1 MDELD
6 KKILENFPGKS
17 VRKDLTELMKNTN
30 KKVPTY
36 VVEFL
41 LGQSCASDDPAVIQ
55 AGMEKIKK
63 ILAENCVSPEKS
75 EYIKSKIRENGMYT
89 IIDKITVVLEEK
101 IDKYVAFFTNLKI
114 DPFIID
120 ENIVTHNEK
129 LLIGGVWCIL
139 KIEYNKPEEEEEEED
154 LWGEKKKKAKK
165 KSKYDSPFSIASLK
179 PIQMP
184 NLDLNAMIETRKNFS
199 KDEWIGTLLRSA
211 GYEPTAINEKQKLH
225 YLLRLV
231 PFVQPNYNLMELG
244 GRSTGKSHVYG
255 EISPYCILM
264 SGGSTSR
271 ANLFYNMASRR
282 IGLVGRWDCV
292 AFDEVAKA
300 EFSDETLT
308 TLKNYMANGKFG
320 IGADSNGGEASL
332 AFEGNT
338 VKTPQQMMKAGTLFE
353 PLPQSMKDDAALLD
367 RVHYYLPGWETPKLR
382 SSLFCSTYQHY
393 GLITDCLA
401 EYCHEMRVY
410 DYTLLLDKYFTLD
423 DKTINKRDEEA
434 IRRTF
439 AGLAKLIYP
448 DQNMTKDE
456 AEELLRYA
464 YEGRRRVKEQL
475 KKLIPTEFSDVDLTY
490 INNETGEKKVV
501 ELPEK
506 PDSTLIPDYSPEA
519 GHVYAIG
526 EGDNHFVAVYCL
538 QNSKVT
544 GSGKLGNLE
553 GLGQN
558 SVKVKTSIKSAFDFF
573 AAHCNEILLGHQSD
587 YDYNM
592 FLDDLQDRGSSDD
605 VSVAELI
612 GLCSIF
618 ADKPVK
624 PSLAVVGRIVAS
636 ESLMP
641 VSAELSEIIT
651 AAMGAGGKNL
661 LLPDKCKDQ
670 FEKLP
675 DGLKEGVNPIFYADP
690 IDAVKKALGLE
701 EK

>member
-1 MDELD
+1 MDDLD
-6 KKILENFPGKS
+6 KKILEYFPGKS
-17 VRKDLTELMKNTN
+17 VRKDLTELMKNID

-36 VVEFL
+36 VIEFL
-41 LGQSCASDDPAVIQ
+41 LGQSCASDDPDVIH

-75 EYIKSKIRENGMYT
+75 EYIKSKIRENGIYT
-89 IIDKITVVLEEK
+89 IIDKITVTLEES
-101 IDKYVAFFTNLKI
+101 IDQYVASFTNLKI
-114 DPFIID
+114 NPFIID

-139 KIEYNKPEEEEEEED
+139 KIEYSRFDDAMEEED
-154 LWGEKKKKAKK
+154 LWGEKKKKQVK
-165 KSKYDSPFSIASLK
+165 KSKFESPFKIASLK

-184 NLDLNAMIETRKNFS
+184 NLNLNEMKEARKNFT
-199 KDEWIGTLLRSA
+199 KDEWISVLLRSI
-211 GYEPTAINEKQKLH
+211 GYEPSAIKQKQRLH

-231 PFVQPNYNLMELG
+231 PFIQSNYNLMELG

-255 EISPYCILM
+255 EVSPYCYLV

-271 ANLFYNMASRR
+271 ANLFFNMSTKK

-300 EFSDETLT
+300 NFNDSTIT

-338 VKTPQQMMKAGTLFE
+338 VKTPQQMMRFGTLFE
-353 PLPQSMKDDAALLD
+353 PLPPDMRDDAALLD

-382 SSLFCSTYQHY
+382 SSLFSSTYEHY
-393 GLITDCLA
+393 GLITDCVA
-401 EYCHEMRVY
+401 EYCHGMRIY

-439 AGLAKLIYP
+439 SGLAKLIYP
-448 DQNMTKDE
+448 NQDMSKEET
-456 AEELLRYA
+456 EELLRYA
-464 YEGRRRVKEQL
+464 IEGRRRVKEQL
-475 KKLIPTEFSDVDLTY
+475 KKLIPAEFADIDLSY
-490 INNETGEKKVV
+490 IDNDTGEKKTV

-506 PDSTLIPDYSPEA
+506 PGDTLIPNYSPEA

-526 EGDNHFVAVYCL
+526 EGNDHIVAVYCL
-538 QNSKVT
+538 QNSKVN
-544 GSGKLGNLE
+544 GWGKLGNIE
-553 GLGQN
+553 GIGGTN
-558 SVKVKTSIKSAFDFF
+558 YARVKISIKSAFDYF
-573 AAHCNEILLGHQSD
+573 AAHCKEVLPGRQSD
-587 YDYNM
+587 FDYNLY
-592 FLDDLQDRGSSDD
+592 FDDLQERGASDD
-605 VSVAELI
+605 ISVAEFI
-612 GLCSIF
+612 GLCSAF
-618 ADKPVK
+618 ADKPAIS
-624 PSLAVVGRIVAS
+624 SLAVVGRIVAS

-641 VSAELSEIIT
+641 LSAELSDIVAI
-651 AAMGAGGKNL
+651 AMGAGGTNL
-661 LLPDKCKDQ
+661 LLPDKSKDQ
-670 FEKLP
+670 FERLP
-675 DGLKEGVNPIFYADP
+675 LHLKEGVHPIFYTDP

-701 EK
+701 E